1 MFNIIEKFV
10 SIDGEGPTAGELA
23 TFIRFQGCNLRCSW
37 CDTTYSF
44 DKSEITEVLS
54 AEEIYDYIKSTG
66 VSNVTL
72 TGGEPL
78 FQENI
83 DEVLSLLNDDKNLV
97 VHIETNGAI
106 DIIPFKEKYPNIIF
120 ILDYKL
126 ASSNMTHL
134 MKLDNFNHVTNKD
147 VYKFVLGSD
156 EDFQESYELITKFNL
171 TNKCLVYFSPVFSA
185 IELEDIVEFMKEKNL
200 NKVRLQ
206 VQLHK
211 VIWDP
216 NMKGV

>member
-78 FQENI
+78 FQKDI
-83 DEVLSLLNDDKNLV
+83 DEVLSLLNEDEELV

-106 DIIPFKEKYPNIIF
+106 DILPFKEKYPNIIF

-126 ASSNMTHL
+126 GSSNMTHL
-134 MKLDNFNHVTNKD
+134 MKLENFNHVTIKD
-147 VYKFVLGSD
+147 VYKFVLGSN
-156 EDFQESYELITKFNL
+156 EDLHEAYKLITKFDL
-171 TNKCLVYFSPVFSA
+171 TNKCLVYFSPVFGA
-185 IELEDIVEFMKEKNL
+185 IELEDIVEFMKHKNL
-200 NKVRLQ
+200 NKVKLQ